1 MIATKT
7 NKYTIL
13 EIFSIFN
20 ALCKFPS
27 VAILLVS
34 TAIPSA
40 IKTKTVEKNTNFE
53 VYIGGYRDRCR

>member
-13 EIFSIFN
+13 ETFSIFN
-20 ALCKFPS
+20 ALCKFPPD
-27 VAILLVS
+27 AILLDS

-40 IKTKTVEKNTNFE
+40 IKTRIVEKNTQRG
-53 VYIGGYRDRCR
+53 IL